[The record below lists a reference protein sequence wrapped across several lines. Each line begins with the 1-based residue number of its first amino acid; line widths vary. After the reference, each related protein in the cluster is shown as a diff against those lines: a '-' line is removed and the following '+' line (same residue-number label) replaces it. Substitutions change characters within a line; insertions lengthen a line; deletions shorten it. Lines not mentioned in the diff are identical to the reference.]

1 MSNTKKAYCWV
12 EVWDMDYKNR
22 SGAGYIDNST
32 NVLTQLIDISGP
44 FDQWLRVYLCH
55 SMQLGQ
61 TSHIFHYD
69 FNKNK
74 DENKTQLNDF
84 IKKIYIH
91 IFDGNCTSDKKF
103 HLVIIKTHDQS
114 LYNVD
119 PDFVKDS
126 ELAGFLTS
134 LEFTKEDAQMITRYL
149 NITEVWQL
157 QNVSDENLVEVDKH
171 LNVEFVK
178 KLKVAVLWSRVEFEG
193 KSLKWTG
200 NPEV

>member
-1 MSNTKKAYCWV
+1 MANTKKAYCWV

-61 TSHIFHYD
+61 SSHIFHYD
-69 FNKNK
+69 FNKKK

-126 ELAGFLTS
+126 ELAGFLNS

-157 QNVSDENLVEVDKH
+157 QNVSDADLVEVDKH
-171 LNVEFVK
+171 LDVEFQK
-178 KLKVAVLWSRVEFEG
+178 KLKVAVLWSRVEFDG
-193 KSLKWTG
+193 KSLKWDG
-200 NPEV
+200 NI

>member
-1 MSNTKKAYCWV
+1 MANTKKAYCWV

-61 TSHIFHYD
+61 SSHIFHYD

-126 ELAGFLTS
+126 ELAGFLNS

-157 QNVSDENLVEVDKH
+157 QNVSDADLVEVDKH
-171 LNVEFVK
+171 LDVEFQK
-178 KLKVAVLWSRVEFEG
+178 KLKVAVLWSRVEFDG
-193 KSLKWTG
+193 KSLKWDG
-200 NPEV
+200 NI

>member
-22 SGAGYIDNST
+22 SGAGYIDNNT
-32 NVLTQLIDISGP
+32 NVLAQLIDISGP
-44 FDQWLRVYLCH
+44 FEEWLRVYLCH

-61 TSHIFHYD
+61 SSHIFNYD

-74 DENKTQLNDF
+74 DENKTQLDKF

-91 IFDGNCTSDKKF
+91 IFDRNCTNDKKF

-157 QNVSDENLVEVDKH
+157 QNVSDADLVEVDKH
-171 LNVEFVK
+171 LDVEFQK

-193 KSLKWTG
+193 KSLKWTV
-200 NPEV
+200 NPQV